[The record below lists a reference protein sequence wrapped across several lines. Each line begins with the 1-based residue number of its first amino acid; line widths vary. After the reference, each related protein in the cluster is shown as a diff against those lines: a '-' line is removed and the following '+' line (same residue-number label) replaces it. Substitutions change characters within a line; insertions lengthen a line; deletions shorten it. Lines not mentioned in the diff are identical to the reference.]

1 MEMKRSRNG
10 VCGLPP
16 VQRCCR
22 AGSYLSKEK
31 KKKKLREAVRKV
43 GWLHQLH
50 VEASSCVILR
60 CLRVLAVFFFFLI
73 IRRTWLQPSKKKK
86 RRKQNCSSQKGG
98 KKKRQD
104 KKKNERCN
112 LSAEIQLC
120 MLCKLRKHTLRMSF
134 DGCKA

>member
-1 MEMKRSRNG
+1 MVSVVFLLFSAAVELVRTF
-10 VCGLPP
+10 
-16 VQRCCR
+16 QR
-22 AGSYLSKEK
+22 KK

-60 CLRVLAVFFFFLI
+60 CLRVLAVFFFFNNPANVASTI
-73 IRRTWLQPSKKKK
+73 KKKKK

-98 KKKRQD
+98 KKKNRI

-112 LSAEIQLC
+112 LSAEMQLC

>member
-60 CLRVLAVFFFFLI
+60 CLRVLAVFFFFNNPANVASTI
-73 IRRTWLQPSKKKK
+73 KKKK
-86 RRKQNCSSQKGG
+86 E
-98 KKKRQD
+98 KKT
-104 KKKNERCN
+104 E
-112 LSAEIQLC
+112 L
-120 MLCKLRKHTLRMSF
+120 
-134 DGCKA
+134 